1 MGPEI
6 FKYLLLITFVG
17 LTFWLSWIGM
27 QKAKSIKGFAIGNKD
42 MSPVLVGITMAS
54 STAST
59 ALFVINPGFVYQ
71 HGLSAYLHFT
81 FAALGSFAALIVL
94 TKKFRKSGDAMGSIT
109 IPGWIYD
116 RYKHRGLSLFFAL
129 TNLLMISFVVLILVG
144 SSLLLSVQFPVSPK
158 AALVCCLFFVFS
170 YVLMGGV
177 YAHAYTNAFQG
188 VMMFVI
194 AIFLFFQGWKH
205 FDGDIFGSL
214 AGVSEHYA
222 SVFNPESL
230 LYPSIPNSL
239 LYADFVSV
247 FLASFVV
254 TFALMLQP
262 HILTKVLYLKDDK
275 QVTKFIGTSVVVGGA
290 YTLTL
295 FLGFYA
301 QLSGVEVTRQ
311 DLVVPTYLYQ
321 EFSTGTFGPYISSF
335 ITVTLLAAGL
345 STLDGIL
352 VSLSAMTVNDI
363 YHPFAKPESPEIYAR
378 RGLMLSRLVL
388 IAIGLVALVIAW
400 NPPVLVGIFA
410 QQGIYALAAAS
421 LVPILMGVV
430 GPKGVHVYW
439 IFACAV
445 VGLFGHLI
453 LNLSGIIFNPAVSST
468 YAIFASAFI
477 YVLGYIHARFIAK
490 TLVPAEVVAEPQ
502 V

>member
-1 MGPEI
+1 MGPEV
-6 FKYLLLITFVG
+6 FKYLLLVTFIG

-59 ALFVINPGFVYQ
+59 ALFVINPGFVYA
-71 HGLSAYLHFT
+71 HGLSAYLHFL
-81 FAALGSFAALIVL
+81 FAALGSMCAIIVL

-116 RYKHRGLSLFFAL
+116 RYQHRGMSLFFAI
-129 TNLLMISFVVLILVG
+129 TNLLTITFVVLILVG
-144 SSLLLSVQFPVSPK
+144 SSLLLSTQFPISQK

-188 VMMFVI
+188 VMMMII
-194 AIFLFFQGWKH
+194 AIFLLFHGLKYV
-205 FDGDIFGSL
+205 DSESIEKL
-214 AGVSEHYA
+214 RGVSEHYL
-222 SVFNPESL
+222 SMYNPESG
-230 LYPSIPNSL
+230 LYTG
-239 LYADFVSV
+239 FFSV
-247 FLASFVV
+247 FAASFMV

-275 QVTKFIGTSVVVGGA
+275 QVSKFIWTSVIVGSA
-290 YTLTL
+290 YTAIL

-301 QLSGVEVTRQ
+301 QLAGVQVARQ
-311 DLVVPTYLYQ
+311 DMVVPMYLYQ
-321 EFSTGTFGPYISSF
+321 EFSTGTFGPYISAF

-352 VSLSAMTVNDI
+352 VSLSAMTVNDM
-363 YHPFAKPESPEIYAR
+363 YHPFAKPESPEVYAR

-388 IAIGLVALVIAW
+388 IIIGLIALAIAW
-400 NPPVLVGIFA
+400 NPPQLVGLFA

-421 LVPILMGVV
+421 LVPILFGVL
-430 GPKGVHVYW
+430 GPKNVPVGSM
-439 IFACAV
+439 FTCAV
-445 VGLFGHLI
+445 IGLLGHLI
-453 LNLSGIIFNPAVSST
+453 LNLGFGIYNPAVSAG
-468 YAIFASAFI
+468 YAMLLSIGF
-477 YVLGYIHARFIAK
+477 YLL
-490 TLVPAEVVAEPQ
+490 TLVYVKYVKKTA
-502 V
+502 

>member
-6 FKYLLLITFVG
+6 FKYALLITFIG
-17 LTFWLSWIGM
+17 LTFWLSWVGM

-59 ALFVINPGFVYQ
+59 ALFVINPGFVFQ
-71 HGLSAYLHFT
+71 HGLSAFLHFT
-81 FAALGSFAALIVL
+81 FAAFGSFAAVLLL

-116 RYKHRGLSLFFAL
+116 RYQHRGMSLFFAF
-129 TNLLMISFVVLILVG
+129 TNLLMITFVVLILVG
-144 SSLLLSVQFPVSPK
+144 SSYLLSAQFPVSPK
-158 AALVCCLFFVFS
+158 AALVLCLFFVFS

-188 VMMFVI
+188 VMMFII
-194 AIFLFFQGWKH
+194 AIFLFFQGWKY
-205 FDGDIFGSL
+205 FEGDMFGTLSNV
-214 AGVSEHYA
+214 GEHYM
-222 SVFNPESL
+222 SVYNPTSV
-230 LYPSIPNSL
+230 LYT
-239 LYADFVSV
+239 DFMSV
-247 FLASFVV
+247 FLASFMV

-275 QVTKFIGTSVVVGGA
+275 QISKFIWTTVIVGGG
-290 YTLTL
+290 YSLIL

-301 QLSGVEVTRQ
+301 KLSGVDVPKQ
-311 DLVVPTYLYQ
+311 DMVVPTYLFL
-321 EFSTGTFGPYISSF
+321 EFSQGTIGPYISAF
-335 ITVTLLAAGL
+335 ITVTFLAAGL

-363 YHPFAKPESPEIYAR
+363 YHPFAKPESTEEYAR

-388 IAIGLVALVIAW
+388 IGIGLVALLIAW
-400 NPPVLVGIFA
+400 NPPALVGIFA
-410 QQGIYALAAAS
+410 YQGVYALASAS
-421 LVPILMGVV
+421 LVPVLMGIM
-430 GPKGVHVYW
+430 GPRGVHVYW
-439 IFACAV
+439 IFTSAI

-453 LNLSGIIFNPAVSST
+453 MNLSGYIYNPAVSSA
-468 YAIFASAFI
+468 YAMIASAGV
-477 YVLGYIHARFIAK
+477 YVLGYLHARFIANS
-490 TLVPAEVVAEPQ
+490 LEVVPVTVQDE
-502 V
+502 